1 MKYKSTV
8 LTLLALCFLLFT
20 LHSSLSTAYCS
31 SNIPWWNSDFKCRK
45 TVYLLL
51 WEKTQQ
57 SSDVAYTVFTTG
69 GLINDNGSDIR
80 VTDNSGNIVPHKLIN
95 CNPLGKTKIIFEA
108 KTSFENYYIYF
119 NNPNA
124 QPMNYNWNPL
134 YTGLLLETRKLG
146 SGYCK
151 NWRQMKRLL
160 DRNKQTYE
168 KGYVSNIFQG
178 YNLFGPSERF
188 ISIYSG
194 HIYCAQTGVYWLATA
209 SDDASFLFID
219 NRLVTQWPGAHGA
232 YSGVYG
238 KYRGKIHLKAGIHKI
253 DYYHAQFSGVTA
265 AVAGWKKPKDKYF
278 KLIPKEAFL
287 LPVHTKV
294 TNFEKYDNPVAA
306 DFAWKQVSD
315 YKIDKNIYSCLQ
327 FYNLS
332 GDQKLGGLCIWD
344 FGDGTTSRKTN
355 PLHVYLQTGE
365 YKVKL
370 KIAADKVTLKD
381 AREIRGQIKSTSPG
395 LEIEI
400 PNGICLFPA
409 REVQSIEK
417 DISDTTSQNI
427 RTMDV
432 FFNKDEDYKN
442 RSRKYT
448 KIISEYLIKCDS
460 PKTLMASINFF
471 LQVGEDS
478 LAAKACNLFIKQFSN
493 LDPIQIARVYIVLGD
508 FYKNSKKNPKHAF
521 ETYKKVLYTCN
532 DKSTVLLARRKMAD
546 IVAFDFKNYDKA
558 IFEYK
563 NILKEYENKKSVETK
578 QILMNLG
585 DSYKALADIKNA
597 AKYYISASSKK
608 DTYMQ
613 GYYMHTISNYIKRKK
628 INDAMKEIKKWE
640 DQYPLSKLGYSSLYK
655 AECYY
660 YTQCYSE
667 AINEL
672 NMLIKINPESTI
684 LPEAKLFLAHC
695 YRAKGEF
702 READKLYKQ
711 ITTDYPGIPKA
722 FGTSKAKNK

>member
-409 REVQSIEK
+409 REVRSIEK

-597 AKYYISASSKK
+597 AKYYIMVSSKK

-628 INDAMKEIKKWE
+628 INDAMEKIKKWE
-640 DQYPLSKLGYSSLYK
+640 DQYPMSKLGYGSLYK

>member
-1 MKYKSTV
+1 MKHKSIIFAL
-8 LTLLALCFLLFT
+8 LTLCFSIFHPLASLL
-20 LHSSLSTAYCS
+20 SAYSS
-31 SNIPWWNSDFKCRK
+31 SNIKWWNSDFKCRK
-45 TVYLLL
+45 TVYPLL

-57 SSDVAYTVFTTG
+57 PSGIVYTTFTTG
-69 GLINDNGSDIR
+69 GLIKDNGSDIR
-80 VTDNSGNIVPHKLIN
+80 VIDNLGNIVSHKLIH
-95 CNPLGKTKIIFEA
+95 CDPLGKTKIIFDA
-108 KTSFENYYIYF
+108 KISFENYYIYF

-124 QPMNYNWNPL
+124 QPANYNWNPL

-151 NWRQMKRLL
+151 NWHQMKRLL
-160 DRNKQTYE
+160 DRNEQIYG
-168 KGYVSNIFQG
+168 KGYVPNIFQG
-178 YNLFGPSERF
+178 YNLFGTSERF

-194 HIYCAQTGVYWLATA
+194 HIYCAQTGLYWFATA

-219 NRLVTQWPGAHGA
+219 NRLVTQWPGGHGA
-232 YSGVYG
+232 SEGVYG
-238 KYRGKIHLKAGIHKI
+238 KYGGKIHLKAGIHKI
-253 DYYHAQFSGVTA
+253 DYYHTQFSGVTT
-265 AVAGWKKPKDKYF
+265 AVAGWKKPEDKYF
-278 KLIPKEAFL
+278 KLIPAQAFL
-287 LPVHTKV
+287 SPIHTKV
-294 TNFEKYDNPVAA
+294 TNFEKYDNPIAA
-306 DFAWKQVSD
+306 DFTWEQISN

-344 FGDGTTSRKTN
+344 FGDGTTSKKTN
-355 PLHVYLQTGE
+355 PLHVYLQPGE

-370 KIAADKVTLKD
+370 KIIADKVILKD
-381 AREIRGQIKSTSPG
+381 AREIRGQIKSISHA

-400 PNGICLFPA
+400 PNGTCLFPA
-409 REVQSIEK
+409 KEVQSIEK

-448 KIISEYLIKCDS
+448 KIISEYLNKCDS

-471 LQVGEDS
+471 LQVREDP
-478 LAAKACNLFIKQFSN
+478 LTAKACNLFLEQFSS
-493 LDPIQIARVYIVLGD
+493 LDPIQIAKVFIILGD
-508 FYKNSKKNPKHAF
+508 FYKNSKKNPEQAF
-521 ETYKKVLYTCN
+521 ETYKKVLHISN
-532 DKSTVLLARRKMAD
+532 EKNIVLLARWKMAD

-558 IFEYK
+558 IIEYK
-563 NILKEYENKKSVETK
+563 NILKEYENKKNEEIK
-578 QILMNLG
+578 QILINLG
-585 DSYKALADIKNA
+585 DSYKALGDINNA
-597 AKYYISASSKK
+597 AKYYISASGKK
-608 DTYMQ
+608 DIYMQ

-628 INDAMKEIKKWE
+628 INDAMEKIKKWE

-667 AINEL
+667 AIKEL

-695 YRAKGEF
+695 YRAKGNF
-702 READKLYKQ
+702 SKADKLYKQ
-711 ITTDYPGIPKA
+711 ITTDYPGTKFAIEAK
-722 FGTSKAKNK
+722 SKM

>member
-1 MKYKSTV
+1 MKHKFAV
-8 LTLLALCFLLFT
+8 FALLALCFLMFT
-20 LHSSLSTAYCS
+20 HHSSLSTAYCS
-31 SNIPWWNSDFKCRK
+31 SNIPWWDSDFKCRK
-45 TVYLLL
+45 TVYPLL

-57 SSDVAYTVFTTG
+57 SSSIAYTVFTTG

-80 VTDNSGNIVPHKLIN
+80 VIDNSGNIVPYKLIH

-124 QPMNYNWNPL
+124 QPANYNWDPL
-134 YTGLLLETRKLG
+134 HTGLLLETRKLG

-160 DRNKQTYE
+160 DRNKQTYG

-194 HIYCAQTGVYWLATA
+194 HIYCAQTGLYWFATA

-219 NRLVTQWPGAHGA
+219 NRLVTQWPGGHGA
-232 YSGVYG
+232 SGGVYG

-253 DYYHAQFSGVTA
+253 DYYHAQFSGVTT

-278 KLIPKEAFL
+278 KLILKEAFL
-287 LPVHTKV
+287 SPVHTKV

-306 DFAWKQVSD
+306 DFAWKQVSN

-332 GDQKLGGLCIWD
+332 GDQKLGGLCVWD
-344 FGDGTTSRKTN
+344 FGDGTTSKKTN
-355 PLHVYLQTGE
+355 PLHVYLQPGE

-370 KIAADKVTLKD
+370 KILADKVVLKD
-381 AREIRGQIKSTSPG
+381 AREIRGQIKSTSHG
-395 LEIEI
+395 LEIEV

-409 REVQSIEK
+409 KEVRSIEK
-417 DISDTTSQNI
+417 DISDTFSQNI

-442 RSRKYT
+442 RSGKYT
-448 KIISEYLIKCDS
+448 KIISEYLNKCDS
-460 PKTLMASINFF
+460 PKTLMASIDFF

-478 LAAKACNLFIKQFSN
+478 LAAKACNLFIKQFSS
-493 LDPIQIARVYIVLGD
+493 LDPIQIAKVYIVLGD

-521 ETYKKVLYTCN
+521 ETYKKVLHTCN
-532 DKSTVLLARRKMAD
+532 DKNTVLLARRKMAD

-558 IFEYK
+558 IIEYK
-563 NILKEYENKKSVETK
+563 DILKEYENKKNAQIK
-578 QILMNLG
+578 QILINLG
-585 DSYKALADIKNA
+585 DSYKALGDINNA

-608 DTYMQ
+608 DIYMQ

-628 INDAMKEIKKWE
+628 INDAMEKIKKWE
-640 DQYPLSKLGYSSLYK
+640 DQYPMSKLGYGSLYK

-660 YTQCYSE
+660 YTQRYSE
-667 AINEL
+667 AIKEL

-684 LPEAKLFLAHC
+684 LQEARLFLAHC
-695 YRAKGEF
+695 YRAKG
-702 READKLYKQ
+702 D
-711 ITTDYPGIPKA
+711 
-722 FGTSKAKNK
+722 